1 MIEARK
7 FMHTVVFEGV
17 IIFQMQECAS
27 MNKVFIGVLQAR
39 LEAPK
44 KKMRVQKGIYTFHSE
59 VWQRCA
65 LATPFTHRGMRH
77 TLCGSL

>member
-1 MIEARK
+1 MRKFKWSKVRYTGHMIEARK

-27 MNKVFIGVLQAR
+27 MNKVFIGVFQAR

-44 KKMRVQKGIYTFHSE
+44 KKK
-59 VWQRCA
+59 
-65 LATPFTHRGMRH
+65 
-77 TLCGSL
+77 

>member
-27 MNKVFIGVLQAR
+27 MNKVFIGVFQAR

-44 KKMRVQKGIYTFHSE
+44 KKNESPK
-59 VWQRCA
+59 
-65 LATPFTHRGMRH
+65 RH
-77 TLCGSL
+77 IHLSQ